1 MMLALTSLTVEG
13 VFDRHPRL
21 RVGVLE
27 AGTGWLTWW
36 LHRLDEHHEMF
47 GPNERADLEMKPSE
61 YFVEHCVIGTDTDD
75 EFVNQ
80 TIETVGADRVA
91 WSSDFPHL
99 EATYPDGVEQFL
111 ARSKLG
117 DDDARRVLWDA
128 PCRLYG
134 IDRAS

>member
-1 MMLALTSLTVEG
+1 
-13 VFDRHPRL
+13 
-21 RVGVLE
+21 
-27 AGTGWLTWW
+27 
-36 LHRLDEHHEMF
+36 MF
-47 GPNERADLEMKPSE
+47 GPSERADLKMKPSE

-99 EATYPDGVEQFL
+99 EATYPDGVEKFL
-111 ARSKLG
+111 AMSKLG

-134 IDRAS
+134 LKD